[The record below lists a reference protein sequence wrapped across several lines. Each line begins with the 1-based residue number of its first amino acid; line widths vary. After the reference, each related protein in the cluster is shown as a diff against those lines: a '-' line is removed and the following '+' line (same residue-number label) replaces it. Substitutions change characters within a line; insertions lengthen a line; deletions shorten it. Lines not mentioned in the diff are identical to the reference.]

1 MAAKSI
7 AFVCI
12 GNACRSQMAEGFA
25 KANGPADLT
34 IYSAG
39 SHPAG
44 FVAQQSIRSMQEKGI
59 DISEHYS
66 KGIDDLPAI
75 EFDYVV
81 TMGCGDNCPTLKAKN
96 RLDWAIPDPIGQ
108 GEDYFRQVRDTIEAN
123 VRDLLQKT

>member
-1 MAAKSI
+1 
-7 AFVCI
+7 
-12 GNACRSQMAEGFA
+12 
-25 KANGPADLT
+25 
-34 IYSAG
+34 
-39 SHPAG
+39 
-44 FVAQQSIRSMQEKGI
+44 MQEKGI